1 MPRPYPDDHCVR
13 PGSWL
18 TDVVEHAE
26 VHPMGLLDRVKAAFG
41 GGDHEPAEPVDIPD
55 VPLDV
60 DARRTQ
66 LDELS
71 AALTA
76 LVQAMSADTDR
87 MRNPGW
93 RGRVEDL
100 RFGAAEAARL
110 SRRGFDRVALLDL
123 AAEVRPLYGSG
134 PVPPEY
140 APYQTKHERVTAAA
154 QALRAPLPSES
165 GHLPE

>member
-1 MPRPYPDDHCVR
+1 
-13 PGSWL
+13 
-18 TDVVEHAE
+18 
-26 VHPMGLLDRVKAAFG
+26 MGLFDRVKAAFG
-41 GGDHEPAEPVDIPD
+41 GGSDAPAEAVEIGEAA
-55 VPLDV
+55 LDV
-60 DARRTQ
+60 DSRRNQ

-93 RGRVEDL
+93 RGRIEDL
-100 RFGAAEAARL
+100 RFAAAEAARL
-110 SRRGFDRVALLDL
+110 SRRGFDRAALLDL

-140 APYQTKHERVTAAA
+140 APYQAEHERVTAAA
-154 QALRAPLPSES
+154 EALRAPLASES
-165 GHLPE
+165 GPRPE

>member
-1 MPRPYPDDHCVR
+1 
-13 PGSWL
+13 
-18 TDVVEHAE
+18 
-26 VHPMGLLDRVKAAFG
+26 MGLFDRVKAAFG
-41 GGDHEPAEPVDIPD
+41 GGDHQSAEQVDIIEA
-55 VPLDV
+55 PLDV
-60 DARRTQ
+60 DSRRAQ

-76 LVQAMSADTDR
+76 LVQSMSANADR

-110 SRRGFDRVALLDL
+110 SRRGFDRAALLDL
-123 AAEVRPLYGSG
+123 AAEVRPLYGRG

-140 APYQTKHERVTAAA
+140 APYQSEHERVTAAA
-154 QALRAPLPSES
+154 QALRTPLPSES
-165 GHLPE
+165 GPALA